1 MSVLLANVEAAV
13 REYYSGGVEAVTF
26 NVDDTYAEVE
36 EGKDHEELNSRG
48 ASLVIEP
55 LNNVSE
61 RWGTAELQDY
71 PTPGGNPLV
80 KTTVPFT
87 GVAATAL
94 FSHHVL
100 AENNSATTIT
110 NFVTRALDNKAE
122 NLRNSQDFYLYG
134 DASGE
139 RARVSSVASLVVTC
153 NNSGNLYGVQMLE
166 VGMEV
171 EFRTSGGVLLSG
183 GGVTYSTITAVDYS
197 AQTFTVDQIPNDP
210 IANTHRVYLRGSFGA
225 APRGFLYHV
234 ATSGAWQ
241 GLSDRTI
248 YRGTTPTVVAAG
260 GNVLSQG
267 LLEKMHSARA
277 LKIGKR
283 GSGKSKLYVSSQWS
297 AYVAIG
303 FEMKTFPNTNAFD
316 AGFVDSQ
323 TDYAGVNFKF
333 SKHCQRDM
341 IHELD
346 LKKMRVYRMQGI
358 MMVKNDAG
366 GVFHLINASSGQM
379 HASGRAV
386 YWEGYLNY
394 GVKAPVDLGTR
405 IEGLSTA
412 NLALGNDD

>member
-13 REYYSGGVEAVTF
+13 REYYSGGVEDVTF
-26 NVDDTYAEVE
+26 NVDDTLSEVE
-36 EGKDHEELNSRG
+36 EGKDAEELNSRG
-48 ASLVIEP
+48 ASLVIRP

-61 RWGTAELQDY
+61 RWGTTELQDY
-71 PTPGGNPLV
+71 PTPGVSPLV

-87 GVAATAL
+87 GVTASAL
-94 FSHHVL
+94 FSNHLL
-100 AENNSATTIT
+100 AENQSATTIT
-110 NFVTRALDNKAE
+110 NLVTGELDNKLE
-122 NLRNSQDFYLYG
+122 NLRDSQDFYLFG
-134 DASGE
+134 DGSGE

-183 GGVTYSTITAVDYS
+183 GGVTFSTITAVDYS
-197 AQTFTVDQIPNDP
+197 AKTFTVDQIPNDP

-248 YRGTTPTVVAAG
+248 YRGTTPTVITANG
-260 GNVLSQG
+260 VLSQG

-277 LKIGKR
+277 LKTGKR

-303 FEMKTFPNTNAFD
+303 FEMKSFVNTQSFD
-316 AGFVDSQ
+316 AGFIDSQ
-323 TDYAGVNFKF
+323 TDYAGVGFKF

-341 IHELD
+341 LHELD
-346 LKKMRVYRMQGI
+346 TKKMRLYRMQKI

-366 GVFHLINASSGQM
+366 GIFHLINAASGQL
-379 HASGRAV
+379 HASGKAV
-386 YWEGYLNY
+386 YWEGFFNF
-394 GVKAPVDLGTR
+394 GVKDVVGLGTR
-405 IEGLSTA
+405 IEALSTTS
-412 NLALGNDD
+412 LALGDDD